1 MEGNAQTCRLDGKT
15 VIVTGAG
22 QGIGKATALALAHA
36 GAAVIVND
44 VDKDAANSVTGTIHE
59 QGGQAATVIAAI
71 GTDGAAEAC
80 VSAAV
85 DHFGRLDGLFANA
98 GVLRDSVLWKTED
111 DAFDMVIATH
121 LRGTFQCARAAVR
134 QFRAQGGGGGLIY
147 AASPAGQSGN
157 FGQGAYAA
165 AKAGIVGMMRS
176 HALELARDKVAVN
189 AIIPTAL
196 TRMTATIPALAPHVA
211 AMEQGHPLPE
221 NLRAKHGIG
230 TAQDIAPL
238 VVFLASDAARGI
250 SGQCIGIGG
259 DRLSLWSHPSEIRTE
274 TRSGGWSVEDLA
286 HGWHDFSADAVQP
299 VGVPLAFD

>member
-1 MEGNAQTCRLDGKT
+1 MGADAQVCRLDGKT
-15 VIVTGAG
+15 IIVTGAG

-44 VDKDAANSVTGTIHE
+44 VDKDAANSVVDTIRAG
-59 QGGQAATVIAAI
+59 GGQAAAVIAAI
-71 GTDGAAEAC
+71 GTDGAAETC
-80 VSAAV
+80 VSTAI
-85 DHFGRLDGLFANA
+85 DHFGQLDALFANA

-111 DAFDMVIATH
+111 AAFDLVIATH
-121 LRGTFQCARAAVR
+121 LRGTFQCARAAAR
-134 QFRAQGGGGGLIY
+134 QFRAQGGGGSLIY

-196 TRMTATIPALAPHVA
+196 TQMTATIPALAPHVA
-211 AMEQGHPLPE
+211 AMEQGQPLPE
-221 NLRAKHGIG
+221 QLRAKHGIG

-238 VVFLASDAARGI
+238 VVFLASDGARGI
-250 SGQCIGIGG
+250 TGQCIGIGG
-259 DRLSLWSHPSEIRTE
+259 DRLSLWSHPAEIRVATQP
-274 TRSGGWSVEDLA
+274 GGWSADTLSGHWPA
-286 HGWHDFSADAVQP
+286 FSDGALQP
-299 VGVPLAFD
+299 VGVPLDFD

>member
-1 MEGNAQTCRLDGKT
+1 MGGKSDNCRLDGK
-15 VIVTGAG
+15 VVVVTGAG
-22 QGIGKATALALAHA
+22 QGIGRATALALAQA
-36 GAAVIVND
+36 GAAVVVND
-44 VDKDAANSVTGTIHE
+44 MDKDAAHAVAHSIRAD
-59 QGGQAATVIAAI
+59 GGQAVAVMAAI
-71 GTDGAAEAC
+71 GTDGAAETC
-80 VSAAV
+80 VSAAA

-111 DAFDMVIATH
+111 DAFDLVIATH

-134 QFRAQGGGGGLIY
+134 QFRAQGGGGSLIY

-176 HALELARDKVAVN
+176 HALELARDKVTVN

-211 AMEQGHPLPE
+211 ALERGEPLPD
-221 NLRAKHGIG
+221 NLRARHGIG

-238 VVFLASDAARGI
+238 VVFLASDRARGI
-250 SGQCIGIGG
+250 TGQCIGIGG
-259 DRLSLWSHPSEIRTE
+259 DRLSLWTHPAELRIATQ
-274 TRSGGWSVEDLA
+274 SGGWTTEALTA
-286 HGWHDFSADAVQP
+286 QWPDFSDGAIQP
-299 VGVPLAFD
+299 LGVPLAFD

>member
-1 MEGNAQTCRLDGKT
+1 MDDKTPTYRLDGKT
-15 VIVTGAG
+15 IIVTGAG
-22 QGIGKATALALAHA
+22 QGIGKATALALAHS

-44 VDKDAANSVTGTIHE
+44 VDADAAHSVVTAICAD
-59 QGGQAATVIAAI
+59 GGQAAAVIAAI
-71 GTDGAAEAC
+71 GTDGAAEDC

-85 DHFGRLDGLFANA
+85 ANFGRLDGLFANA

-111 DAFDMVIATH
+111 DAFDLVIATH
-121 LRGTFQCARAAVR
+121 LRGTFQCARAAAR
-134 QFRAQGGGGGLIY
+134 QFRAQGEGGSLIY

-211 AMEQGHPLPE
+211 AMEQGQPLPE

-238 VVFLASDAARGI
+238 VVFLASDKARGI
-250 SGQCIGIGG
+250 TGQCIGIGG
-259 DRLSLWSHPSEIRTE
+259 DRLSLWSHPSEVRTA
-274 TRSGGWSVEDLA
+274 TRSGGWRVEDLA
-286 HGWHDFSADAVQP
+286 DGWQDFSADAVQP
-299 VGVPLAFD
+299 IGVPLAFD